1 MNNMYNRNMQ
11 QAYQN
16 SIYTATPAELTLML
30 YNGAI
35 KFCNLAIEGFEKN
48 NIQTISNNLIK
59 AQNIIDELKITLKD
73 GYSISKEF
81 KELYDYIGELLVK
94 ANINKE
100 KQKVLEA
107 KELITQFR
115 DTWKEAMLLSKKK

>member
-1 MNNMYNRNMQ
+1 MNNTYNRNMQ

-16 SIYTATPAELTLML
+16 SIYTASPAELTLML

-48 NIQTISNNLIK
+48 NIQKISNNLIK

-81 KELYDYIGELLVK
+81 RALYEYINELLVT
-94 ANINKE
+94 ANVSKDKE
-100 KQKVLEA
+100 KVLEA

-115 DTWKEAMLLSKKK
+115 DTWKEAIALSKKK